1 MPSGYCFSAVF
12 EIGCT
17 AILIASISFCST
29 GSFEISQESIEN
41 QPSILGSKTD
51 LANARNDAVSFKAAL
66 FIRAAFQNRWG
77 REDILWR

>member
-51 LANARNDAVSFKAAL
+51 FLECIPSFGE
-66 FIRAAFQNRWG
+66 RT
-77 REDILWR
+77 E